1 MLTAAHC
8 VLPSK
13 KSRYW
18 VYLGGLVSRDLT
30 ARRVAVKKVYIHP
43 GYEGMLAND
52 VALLELSERQGQS
65 NAVSSLFSKRHYI

>member
-13 KSRYW
+13 KARYW

-30 ARRVAVKKVYIHP
+30 ARKVAVKQVFIHP
-43 GYEGMLAND
+43 GYVGMLTND

-65 NAVSSLFSKRHYI
+65 HAVSSLFSKGNFF